1 MPEKGQWPPPQQGN
15 GRAARCRC
23 AWHSSCRLCATLQ
36 GGGLQEHC
44 RPPSKLQPPS
54 EATPKAGPRKVGCSR
69 DQAYSA
75 AASGLLLLLLQAA
88 PTTAAPR
95 LLRLHCPLHSVEL
108 CCTLLRARC
117 RTLHCSARKVLG
129 HCSQCQTR
137 QRQESVA
144 CRRFSSEERL
154 CWLCL
159 LVCLALPCLT
169 TTIDPL

>member
-1 MPEKGQWPPPQQGN
+1 MRGALQEGLE
-15 GRAARCRC
+15 AR
-23 AWHSSCRLCATLQ
+23 SSCRRNAMQASCSLRL
-36 GGGLQEHC
+36 
-44 RPPSKLQPPS
+44 RPQRPHP
-54 EATPKAGPRKVGCSR
+54 PKAGLARCKVGCSR

-75 AASGLLLLLLQAA
+75 PRPQACCCCCCRLQPRLLQ
-88 PTTAAPR
+88 AAPR

-117 RTLHCSARKVLG
+117 RTLHCSACKVLG